1 MGYKIL
7 KYAVVD
13 DEIVNAVIYYESV
26 SPVLGLKFETNVDN
40 ALDELETNPENYFNL
55 NDNKHR
61 RIVIKGFPYAFI
73 YCIEETTVII
83 KMLFPL
89 LENPIKLWIGTQ

>member
-55 NDNKHR
+55 NN
-61 RIVIKGFPYAFI
+61 
-73 YCIEETTVII
+73 
-83 KMLFPL
+83 
-89 LENPIKLWIGTQ
+89 N